1 MAKNYTSIFDSPVW
15 SFDTLL
21 DNIKIKD
28 YILHLKENDKGRTI
42 TNNGGWQSNN
52 LHLQIPELKDFFFT
66 ISNLLNDC
74 FIELGGKSNYK
85 VKINDCWA
93 NVNNK
98 GDFNW
103 PHTHEGF
110 LSIVYYVQADDD
122 TGDLKFNHPSKLQ
135 QTQWQSWKWG
145 EFNNSTPIAHSWVFK
160 PFTNRCYIFPSWL
173 EHLVHVNDTNKTRI
187 SLSLN
192 SSII

>member
-135 QTQWQSWKWG
+135 QTQWQSWEMG
-145 EFNNSTPIAHSWVFK
+145 RV
-160 PFTNRCYIFPSWL
+160 
-173 EHLVHVNDTNKTRI
+173 
-187 SLSLN
+187 
-192 SSII
+192 